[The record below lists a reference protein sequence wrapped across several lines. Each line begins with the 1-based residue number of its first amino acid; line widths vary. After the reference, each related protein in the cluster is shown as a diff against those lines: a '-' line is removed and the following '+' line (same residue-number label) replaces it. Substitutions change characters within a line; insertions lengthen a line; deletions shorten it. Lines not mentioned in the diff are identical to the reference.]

1 MEEVVSSN
9 LTRSTKTF
17 QTLTLPLVTENVVAG
32 VQVESKNGL
41 RRVDLAAGVSPPVT
55 LALLHRQ
62 CDRQP
67 PPRP

>member
-1 MEEVVSSN
+1 
-9 LTRSTKTF
+9 
-17 QTLTLPLVTENVVAG
+17 
-32 VQVESKNGL
+32 VESKNGL